1 MAHGSTPL
9 QARETPAR
17 RPDWRAALRRGG
29 ILGLVISLH
38 LGLLALLFGPVAP
51 RPPHSHAPPA
61 NRGVLRIR
69 LVTQI
74 RARSPARPMP
84 RRSRQA
90 RPASPSLA
98 LTTATP
104 VQAAEP
110 APAVRLI
117 GASAVTDDYQ
127 SPIQGGR
134 SGAGAPP
141 TQVRLPGTDIARVRG
156 ISLDDKPGLQQVV
169 RRMAGASR
177 CKYVRMKMEHST
189 NQFVT
194 AQLMDRALEAD
205 GCGPQVPHTADDHTV
220 EAISHQAIFG
230 D

>member
-1 MAHGSTPL
+1 MIGS
-9 QARETPAR
+9 
-17 RPDWRAALRRGG
+17 
-29 ILGLVISLH
+29 
-38 LGLLALLFGPVAP
+38 
-51 RPPHSHAPPA
+51 
-61 NRGVLRIR
+61 
-69 LVTQI
+69 
-74 RARSPARPMP
+74 
-84 RRSRQA
+84 
-90 RPASPSLA
+90 
-98 LTTATP
+98 
-104 VQAAEP
+104 
-110 APAVRLI
+110 
-117 GASAVTDDYQ
+117 SAVADDYQ
-127 SPIQGGR
+127 SPIQSGR
-134 SGAGAPP
+134 SGTGSPP
-141 TQVRLPGTDIARVRG
+141 TQVRLPGTDIARIRA

>member
-17 RPDWRAALRRGG
+17 RPDWRTALRRGG

-51 RPPHSHAPPA
+51 RPPPPYALPA
-61 NRGVLRIR
+61 NQGVLRIR
-69 LVTQI
+69 LLTQI
-74 RARSPARPMP
+74 RAHSPARPMP
-84 RRSRQA
+84 RRPRQA

-98 LTTATP
+98 LTTAMP

-117 GASAVTDDYQ
+117 GASAVADDYQ

-134 SGAGAPP
+134 SGTGAPP
-141 TQVRLPGTDIARVRG
+141 TQVRLPGTDIARIRG

-205 GCGPQVPHTADDHTV
+205 GCGPQVPHTADHHTV